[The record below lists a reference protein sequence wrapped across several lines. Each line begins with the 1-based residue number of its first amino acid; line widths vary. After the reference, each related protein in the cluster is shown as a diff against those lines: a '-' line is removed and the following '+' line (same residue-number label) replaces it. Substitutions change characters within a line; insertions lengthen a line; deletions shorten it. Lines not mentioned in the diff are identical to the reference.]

1 MKDTTINISVLVIAI
16 LLVHLIYVGYIW
28 PVSDL
33 AIQSAAEAG
42 LAVPRPVAVILDL
55 EQEVCIILFMDFV
68 FNSFEDVI
76 HYEIKIPL
84 RC

>member
-33 AIQSAAEAG
+33 AIQTAAESG
-42 LAVPRPVAVILDL
+42 LAGSENI
-55 EQEVCIILFMDFV
+55 CSDFKR
-68 FNSFEDVI
+68 S
-76 HYEIKIPL
+76 
-84 RC
+84 